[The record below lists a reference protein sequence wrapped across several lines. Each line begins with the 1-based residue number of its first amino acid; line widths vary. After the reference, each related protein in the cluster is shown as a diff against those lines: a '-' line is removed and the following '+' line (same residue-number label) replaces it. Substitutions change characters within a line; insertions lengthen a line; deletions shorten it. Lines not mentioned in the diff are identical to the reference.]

1 MNRLYKF
8 KLVSVTTIVIIGMI
22 IVTLIVAPVT
32 KEEESNIIPNDSSIE
47 IKREIKTL
55 DSIKDEKIRYIE
67 KLDDDSTL
75 LIFQQFTSK

>member
-8 KLVSVTTIVIIGMI
+8 KLVSVTTIAIIGMI
-22 IVTLIVAPVT
+22 IVTLIVGPVT

-67 KLDDDSTL
+67 KLDNDSTL